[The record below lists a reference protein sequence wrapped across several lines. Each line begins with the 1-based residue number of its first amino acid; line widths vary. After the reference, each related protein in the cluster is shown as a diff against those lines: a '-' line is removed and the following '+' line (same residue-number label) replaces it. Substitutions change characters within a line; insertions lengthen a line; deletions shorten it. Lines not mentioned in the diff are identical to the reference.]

1 MQKIRPF
8 EVFLIQFI
16 IYSVLWLWNDYVAS
30 LLTVVLPTI
39 VFFILIISILA
50 ELIERSK
57 VPKWYYSFMAISI
70 LAPIL
75 AAGVFVW
82 LVGADFEWLSLP

>member
-1 MQKIRPF
+1 MQKIRPI

-16 IYSVLWLWNDYVAS
+16 FYSILWLLNDFVAS
-30 LLTVVLPTI
+30 LLTA
-39 VFFILIISILA
+39 VFPAIFLFILIISLLA

-57 VPKWYYSFMAISI
+57 VPRWYYYLMIASI

-75 AAGVFVW
+75 AAFVFVFFM
-82 LVGADFEWLSLP
+82 GANFEWMSLP